1 MYRNVQ
7 VYDVLI
13 MQVIHSLKQL
23 SYTETYLEVQK
34 APVLKHKKHVIA
46 TQNLEGKKLKFT
58 AHSLNT

>member
-13 MQVIHSLKQL
+13 MQVIHPLKQL

-34 APVLKHKKHVIA
+34 APVLKHNKHVIA
-46 TQNLEGKKLKFT
+46 T
-58 AHSLNT
+58 

>member
-34 APVLKHKKHVIA
+34 TPVLKHKKRVIA
-46 TQNLEGKKLKFT
+46 K
-58 AHSLNT
+58 